1 MSNRDDSQYFRHYG
15 EIENP
20 TVDMN
25 GQEFNGDSGST
36 LFDTGVNRRTF
47 MTVLSASMA
56 MAAASCRR
64 PEHKLV
70 ASTNPTEYL
79 IPGLPNYYTSVYQHK
94 NAAIGLVVKT
104 REGRPIKIDGNPK
117 HTASLGRSSAFV
129 QGTLLSLYDPDR
141 IRRPRVNGG
150 DSSINNAA
158 NTIAQAIQKSIAAG
172 KKVVFLIDEH
182 CSPAYVGLC
191 NQLST
196 VISGVSVVTMPSLI
210 SNAPLAN
217 NAVFGINAEIVPDLS
232 KADII
237 VSVDNDFLGTDKHTV
252 YHTASFTSNR
262 KPTAESP
269 TMNTLISIE
278 SSFSLTG
285 ANADHRFAI
294 SPSEYESVL
303 AGILSQVYSAKG
315 LSLPSGLPTPASN
328 DAVAK
333 TSKA

>member
-15 EIENP
+15 EIDNP

-79 IPGLPNYYTSVYQHK
+79 VPGLPNYYTSVYQHK
-94 NAAIGLVVKT
+94 NAAIGLVIKT

-158 NTIAQAIQKSIAAG
+158 NTIAQAIQKTIASG
-172 KKVVFLIDEH
+172 KKAVFLIDEH
-182 CSPAYVGLC
+182 CSPAYVALC

-196 VISGVSVVTMPSLI
+196 VIPGISVI
-210 SNAPLAN
+210 
-217 NAVFGINAEIVPDLS
+217 
-232 KADII
+232 
-237 VSVDNDFLGTDKHTV
+237 
-252 YHTASFTSNR
+252 
-262 KPTAESP
+262 
-269 TMNTLISIE
+269 TLP
-278 SSFSLTG
+278 
-285 ANADHRFAI
+285 H
-294 SPSEYESVL
+294 
-303 AGILSQVYSAKG
+303 
-315 LSLPSGLPTPASN
+315 
-328 DAVAK
+328 
-333 TSKA
+333 